1 MISGESGVTTAV
13 LIPGDKRAIGID
25 HAQTH
30 DAFSTGS
37 DASVFLGSRDMT
49 THAISDTPSDGRVQL
64 QYNKGVTLA
73 QLAIFL
79 ATIAGL
85 LAILTPLITRYIDQA
100 RTTQARSDVRAIA
113 SALQLYRRDTG
124 QYPIYANAID
134 AENDTQSVTELVG
147 TGTAPAI
154 VGPGWELD
162 SNGDMETYLNTNL
175 LGLVTNNPARG
186 SVAFRGP
193 YVSPIPEDPW
203 GHAYVISALNLRLAS
218 PNVAVVISAGPNGN
232 LDTIRDQTGTLT
244 VSGDDIA
251 VRIN

>member
-1 MISGESGVTTAV
+1 MTR
-13 LIPGDKRAIGID
+13 RA
-25 HAQTH
+25 
-30 DAFSTGS
+30 
-37 DASVFLGSRDMT
+37 R
-49 THAISDTPSDGRVQL
+49 
-64 QYNKGVTLA
+64 
-73 QLAIFL
+73 
-79 ATIAGL
+79 
-85 LAILTPLITRYIDQA
+85 
-100 RTTQARSDVRAIA
+100 TQARSDVRAIA

-162 SNGDMETYLNTNL
+162 SNGDMEL
-175 LGLVTNNPARG
+175 PQHKPFG
-186 SVAFRGP
+186 SCDEQSGP
-193 YVSPIPEDPW
+193 WQCRLPRALREPYPRRSV
-203 GHAYVISALNLRLAS
+203 GTRYVISALNLRLAS